1 MKQEQHTDAGKR
13 HITIRLGGLE
23 HAEVNRIAKQYNVS
37 LSDAM
42 RWAVRAGLNQLG
54 KKEIPDAL
62 RVRR

>member
-1 MKQEQHTDAGKR
+1 MKQQTDTTKR
-13 HITIRLGGLE
+13 HITIRLGGPE
-23 HAEVNRIAKQYNVS
+23 FVEVNRIAQQYSVS

>member
-1 MKQEQHTDAGKR
+1 MKQEQHTEKR
-13 HITIRLGGLE
+13 HITIRLGGAE
-23 HAEVNRIAKQYNVS
+23 HSEVNRIAKQYGVS

-62 RVRR
+62 RTRR